1 MSRLSIVDEMFLRTH
16 RGLGTPVALQ
26 GLWVVDDAVGLDV
39 LEDFHRRLA
48 LGTLG
53 RQVVTPRIPGAR
65 RRWVTSRDTL
75 PLTVDDTIADGD
87 VIAWA
92 DRQGDLELDPEFG
105 VGWRLSTA
113 RVSGGGTVVSLVC
126 SHALADAAGL
136 VDAAD
141 AALTGR
147 SAPVTDEPDGTDR
160 SDAVDQLRIV
170 GGGTARALG
179 TLITDPARRAELIA
193 YVRDNR
199 STPAATAPTPNWT
212 PPSFVVDFSA
222 AQWNTVAKSGGG
234 TSNVLFAAV
243 VATATRLLLDR
254 DQVTLSIPVR
264 MVRAGS
270 AANSV
275 SMSEVAVRA
284 ADSLAAIR
292 AAAKSAYGVP
302 IGGPAGFPEELLQ
315 VVSDRVAS
323 RLAPMPGQRDALC
336 SNIGPLPDTLRLG
349 RGTRI
354 STRAIHPR
362 LDAAGA
368 LKMRTTLSA
377 YISRFDDRYTMSI
390 VGTDPLMSAD
400 LEKVL
405 RQASAQW
412 NLEPRFW

>member
-1 MSRLSIVDEMFLRTH
+1 
-16 RGLGTPVALQ
+16 
-26 GLWVVDDAVGLDV
+26 
-39 LEDFHRRLA
+39 
-48 LGTLG
+48 
-53 RQVVTPRIPGAR
+53 
-65 RRWVTSRDTL
+65 VTSQDTL
-75 PLTVDDTIADGD
+75 PLTVDDTIADAD

-113 RVSGGGTVVSLVC
+113 RMHSGGTVVSLVC

-147 SAPVTDEPDGTDR
+147 PAPVTDEADGTDR
-160 SDAVDQLRIV
+160 ADAVDQLRIV

-179 TLITDPARRAELIA
+179 TLITDPVRRAELIA
-193 YVRDNR
+193 YVRGNR
-199 STPAATAPTPNWT
+199 SAPAGTPPTATWT
-212 PPSFVVDFSA
+212 PPSFVVDYSA
-222 AQWNTVAKSGGG
+222 AQWNSVAKAGGG

-243 VATATRLLLDR
+243 VATATRMLLGRDR
-254 DQVTLSIPVR
+254 VTLSIPVR

-275 SMSEVAVRA
+275 SMSEVVIRES
-284 ADSLAAIR
+284 DTLAAIR
-292 AAAKSAYGVP
+292 VAAKSAYGVP

-323 RLAPMPGQRDALC
+323 KLAPMPGQRDALC
-336 SNIGPLPDTLRLG
+336 SNIGPLPDTLNLG

-354 STRAIHPR
+354 STRAIHPG

-377 YISRFDDRYTMSI
+377 YISRFHDRFTMSI
-390 VGTDPLMSAD
+390 VGTDPLMRAD
-400 LEKVL
+400 LEDVL
-405 RQASAQW
+405 REASARW
-412 NLEPRFW
+412 SLDPMFW